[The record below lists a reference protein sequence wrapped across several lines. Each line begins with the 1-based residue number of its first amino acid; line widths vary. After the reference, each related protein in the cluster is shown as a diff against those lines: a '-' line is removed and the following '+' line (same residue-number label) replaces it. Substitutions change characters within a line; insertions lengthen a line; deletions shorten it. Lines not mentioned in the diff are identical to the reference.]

1 MKLIPFFSVF
11 RAIVLAALLCGSE
24 TALRAAEGAFEGL
37 ETVPV
42 QEGGRKKP
50 FSTMTSE
57 AMQTIAGRAYPN
69 IAGEKWDHRKAV
81 LSMAFQPEAWQ
92 ERPVILVGYRPLV
105 EKLGL
110 DASEKRFSVAEL
122 STNPQLAE
130 ILRGARQKRA
140 RNKDAKLDRF
150 EQEAQ
155 LIVSRLEKLDEVRT
169 GRIFRLVP
177 HPTSAAG
184 EWGTP
189 EQAASMY
196 ADERGQ
202 PLGSAWGELRAAFLS
217 GDEGQLSAA
226 SAKVGELFRAAYA
239 TTREQILAADK
250 TAFEAVPARTAGTEQ
265 AATWKPPTGL
275 PTLALIDREHGY
287 YVLHPF
293 RLAWIL
299 YAVAGLTLMVT
310 SLVGRGVGYVIA
322 WVAALGGL
330 VLQVYGFFCRVTIS
344 GHAPVT
350 NMYESIIWV
359 AFGCILF
366 ALVFEAIYRCRYF
379 LMGATPLAV
388 ISLILAD
395 SHPTVLSSAI
405 KPLVPVLRDNFWL
418 TTHVLSIT
426 LSYAAFL
433 LALGVSHLILGKIL
447 LFGSKPSAALYNY
460 LYRSL
465 QIGVLLLATGTILG
479 AVWANYSWGR
489 FWDWDPKETWALI
502 ALLGYLVVLHGR
514 IAGWWGGFGLALGA
528 TVGFML
534 IIMAWYGVNF
544 VLGVGLH
551 SYGFGSG
558 GFPIALGF
566 VCVELAFAAGA
577 AYRYRQMKVSGRS
590 ASDRE
595 LIPVTTDGPLDP
607 AIGSGDSEA

>member
-1 MKLIPFFSVF
+1 MKRVPYLSLF
-11 RAIVLAALLCGSE
+11 RAICFAVLVVVSTEAS
-24 TALRAAEGAFEGL
+24 RAMEGPLKGL

-50 FSTMTSE
+50 FSTMASE
-57 AMQTIAGRAYPN
+57 AMQTIAGRANPE
-69 IAGEKWDHRKAV
+69 IAGEKWDHSKAI
-81 LSMAFQPEAWQ
+81 LSMAFQPDAWQ
-92 ERPVILVGYRPLV
+92 TRPVVLVAYRPLV

-110 DASEKRFSVAEL
+110 DVSEKCFSVADL
-122 STNPQLAE
+122 ATNPQLTA
-130 ILRGARQKRA
+130 ILREARQKKA
-140 RNKDAKLDRF
+140 RNKDAKLDPF

-155 LIVSRLEKLDEVRT
+155 LVVSRLEKLDEVCS
-169 GRIFRLVP
+169 GRILRLIP
-177 HPTSAAG
+177 NPTSPTG

-196 ADERGQ
+196 ADQRGQ
-202 PLGSAWGELRAAFLS
+202 TLVAAWAELRNQFVADDLS
-217 GDEGQLSAA
+217 KLSAA
-226 SAKVGELFRAAYA
+226 SAQVGKLYREAYI
-239 TTREQILAADK
+239 TTREQIYAADK
-250 TAFEAVPARTAGTEQ
+250 AAFEA
-265 AATWKPPTGL
+265 AAAKHGDDKRLEKWKPPEGL
-275 PTLALIDREHGY
+275 PSLSLIDREYFY
-287 YVLHPF
+287 YSLHPF
-293 RLAWIL
+293 RLAWIF
-299 YAVAGLTLMVT
+299 YAIAGLTLMVT
-310 SLVGRGVGYVIA
+310 SLVGRRTGYSIA
-322 WVAALGGL
+322 WAAALGGL
-330 VLQVYGFFCRVTIS
+330 ALQVYGFFCRVTIS

-359 AFGCILF
+359 AFGCVLF

-379 LMGATPLAV
+379 LLGATPLAV

-418 TTHVLSIT
+418 TTHVLCIT

-447 LFGSKPSAALYNY
+447 IFGSKPSAALYNY
-460 LYRSL
+460 LYRAL

-528 TVGFML
+528 TLGFML

-566 VCVELAFAAGA
+566 VGVELAFAAA
-577 AYRYRQMKVSGRS
+577 ASYRYRQMRGTGLS
-590 ASDRE
+590 ARDRE
-595 LIPVTTDGPLDP
+595 LTPDGPLDP
-607 AIGSGDSEA
+607 AIGHGDSEP